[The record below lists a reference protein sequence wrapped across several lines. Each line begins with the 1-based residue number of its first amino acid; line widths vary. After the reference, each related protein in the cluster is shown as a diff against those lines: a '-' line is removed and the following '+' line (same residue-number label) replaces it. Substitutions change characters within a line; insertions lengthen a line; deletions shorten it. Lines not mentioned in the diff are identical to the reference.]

1 MTERNTAPVSSA
13 PTPGTPAPSTP
24 ITGTPKTGTRIT
36 STPITSTPTPTAA
49 ATMVASMQ
57 GHGVDRVFCVAGESY
72 LPVLDSLYA
81 TRDRADAVEVVTSR
95 HEASAGFMA
104 LADAKLTGRAGVC
117 LVSRGPGATN
127 ASIAVHAAWQEAAP
141 LILVVGQVKRSRRSG
156 EAFQEID
163 CAGFFGGFSKATL
176 VLNDPASA
184 ASLVARAFRIAE
196 SGTPG
201 PVIIEVPEDVIGQP
215 DPSGLPSRR
224 VPLSESAPAAE
235 DLAAVLALL
244 DAAERPL
251 ILAGEQLDTSA
262 ARLLLRQVAERH
274 RIPVVTA
281 NKQQHL
287 FDNRHPH
294 YAGHLHNATQK
305 PQLAAFQEADLV
317 LAVGTRL
324 DETTTRG
331 GAFPSAPVPAQP
343 LVHVHGDPARIG
355 AGRATELGLACT
367 PAAFLRAL
375 ADVDPRS
382 GPHAARGEWI
392 ERLHRIETDK
402 AVWQGQDAPDGIVFG
417 DVVAALDECT
427 QGEAT
432 VVVDSG
438 TFTSWV
444 YRYLRFTGTGRLL
457 GVTSSPMGFGVPA
470 GVAAALRTP
479 GNPVVVVVG
488 DGGFLMNGS
497 ELITAVEAGLPL
509 VVIVSDNRSY
519 ATIRLHQE
527 RQFPGRAIAT
537 DLRNPD
543 FARLAEA
550 YGALGLTVTDPAE
563 IKDALVTA
571 LRHDGPSLL
580 HVRTSLA
587 HTSPYRRIDVA
598 PAGPGGGARGSA

>member
-1 MTERNTAPVSSA
+1 MTERNTAPASR
-13 PTPGTPAPSTP
+13 TPVPS
-24 ITGTPKTGTRIT
+24 
-36 STPITSTPTPTAA
+36 AA
-49 ATMVASMQ
+49 ATMVASLQ

-72 LPVLDSLYA
+72 LPILDSLYA
-81 TRDRADAVEVVTSR
+81 TQGREDAVEVVTSR

-104 LADAKLTGRAGVC
+104 LADARLTGRAGIC

-141 LILVVGQVKRSRRSG
+141 LILIVGQVKRTRRSG
-156 EAFQEID
+156 EAFQELD
-163 CAGFFGGFSKATL
+163 CAGFFGGFSKATW

-184 ASLVARAFRIAE
+184 AALVARAFRVAE

-215 DPSGLPSRR
+215 DPNGIPSRR
-224 VPLSESAPAAE
+224 TPVSETAPSAG

-244 DAAERPL
+244 ATAERPL
-251 ILAGEQLDTSA
+251 ILAGEQLDTDE
-262 ARLLLRQVAERH
+262 ARLRLRQAADRH

-287 FDNRHPH
+287 FDNRHPR

-324 DETTTRG
+324 DDTTTRG
-331 GAFPSAPVPAQP
+331 GAFPGAPVPAQP
-343 LVHVHGDPARIG
+343 LVHVHGDPARLG
-355 AGRATELGLACT
+355 AGRRTELGLACS
-367 PAAFLRAL
+367 PAAFLAAL
-375 ADVDPRS
+375 AGAPDDESAGRS
-382 GPHAARGEWI
+382 AARDAAREAWS

-417 DVVAALDECT
+417 DVVAALDTCT

-470 GVAAALRTP
+470 GVAAALRAP
-479 GNPVVVVVG
+479 GHPVVVVVG

-497 ELITAVEAGLPL
+497 ELITAVEANLPL
-509 VVIVSDNRSY
+509 VVIVSDNSSY

-527 RQFPGRAIAT
+527 REFPGRAIAT

-550 YGALGLTVTDPAE
+550 YGALGISVTDPAAVE
-563 IKDALVTA
+563 DALMTA
-571 LRHDGPSLL
+571 LKHDGPSLL

-598 PAGPGGGARGSA
+598 ADGGAEPGGARGSV